1 MKKFIKKNQQIL
13 SEPLSAIDLVSVMG
27 GEDPPPP
34 PPPEPIK
41 K

>member
-1 MKKFIKKNQQIL
+1 MKKFIKKNERIFSEKL
-13 SEPLSAIDLVSVMG
+13 SVIDLVSVIG

-34 PPPEPIK
+34 PPPDPIK